1 MTYKFLYEIYCFN
14 MYLALSDNE
23 KQKLFRKDPFFRDL
37 HATDFNIQSMFD
49 VFSAVINKLERV
61 DI

>member
-1 MTYKFLYEIYCFN
+1 